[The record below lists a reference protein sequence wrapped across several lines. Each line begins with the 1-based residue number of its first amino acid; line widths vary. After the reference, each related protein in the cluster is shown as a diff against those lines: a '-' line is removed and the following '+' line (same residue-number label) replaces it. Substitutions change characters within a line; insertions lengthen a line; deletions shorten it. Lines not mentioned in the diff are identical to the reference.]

1 MNKKWISEIAL
12 LFVAFVWG
20 ATFVVVQDAI
30 HTMPPFTFNAVRFGL
45 AGIFLLAV
53 FRMKEKNRTAAV
65 MPSVISGIILGFCLF
80 IGYTF
85 QTVGLLYTTASKA
98 GFITGLSVV
107 MVPLLAVIFL
117 KKRPRALSVI
127 GSIAAACG
135 LYLLAVKSTA
145 ALSAGDLLVFI
156 CAFGFA
162 FHIILTDRFTKH
174 VSVLLVTAV
183 QVLSV
188 SVLSFAGAIFTE
200 NWKSALSPYALF
212 RPHLVIALL
221 ITAFLATAAA
231 FFIQTIAQRYTPPT
245 HVAIILTMEPVFAA
259 LTSFIWVH
267 ERLSITAAAGCLLI
281 FTGMLFSELP
291 NLFHLKK
298 HFLAESR
305 SKG

>member
-1 MNKKWISEIAL
+1 MNKKWISELAL

-30 HTMPPFTFNAVRFGL
+30 QTVPPFSFNAVRFGL

-53 FRMKEKNRTAAV
+53 YMIKKRNRMAPV
-65 MPSVISGIILGFCLF
+65 MPSVISGIVLGSCLF

-85 QTVGLLYTTASKA
+85 QTVGLLYTTPSKA

-107 MVPLLAVIFL
+107 MVPLLAVLFL

-127 GSIAAACG
+127 GSIAAALG
-135 LYLLAVKSTA
+135 LYLLAVKGAA

-156 CAFGFA
+156 CTFGFA

-188 SVLSFAGAIFTE
+188 SVFSFAGAIWTE
-200 NWKSALSPYALF
+200 NWRNALSSHELF
-212 RPHLVIALL
+212 RPNLVFALSV
-221 ITAFLATAAA
+221 TAFLATAAA
-231 FFIQTIAQRYTPPT
+231 FFIQTIAQRYTSPT
-245 HVAIILTMEPVFAA
+245 RVAIILTMEPVFAA
-259 LTSFIWVH
+259 LTSFVWLQ

-281 FTGMLFSELP
+281 FTGMVLSELP
-291 NLFHLKK
+291 NLFHFKK
-298 HFLAESR
+298 GFFSESR